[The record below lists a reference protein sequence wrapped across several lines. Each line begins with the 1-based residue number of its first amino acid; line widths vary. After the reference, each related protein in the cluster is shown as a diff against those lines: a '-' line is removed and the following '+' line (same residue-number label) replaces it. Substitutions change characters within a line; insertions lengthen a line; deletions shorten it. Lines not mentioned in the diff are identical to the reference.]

1 MFVNNTLHMR
11 RLYSGSAIAVEEVMN
26 REQREV
32 LRLAEAAADLDDEGE
47 EVRMR
52 QRALNAKRYV

>member
-1 MFVNNTLHMR
+1 
-11 RLYSGSAIAVEEVMN
+11 MN